1 MGLGYVST
9 SIHTTNYHPILLLPY
24 YIPTTGVTLLPPRYC
39 MGKGLLQGR
48 GYIGKVLV
56 GKVVYYRDG
65 VHRVPAVAVI
75 PWNVPGD
82 IPYTNTWVP

>member
-1 MGLGYVST
+1 
-9 SIHTTNYHPILLLPY
+9 
-24 YIPTTGVTLLPPRYC
+24 